1 MPPTFRPSRTVVAT
15 LSAALLLG
23 AGGGAGAALAIDGGN
38 TTTTR
43 TLTNPAVATAS
54 ASGDVATVN
63 DVYKRSKQG
72 VVDITV
78 RTAAGQAE
86 GSGFVLDKDGN
97 VVTNQHVVDGASA
110 IEV

>member
-1 MPPTFRPSRTVVAT
+1 MPSPLHPSRTVAT
-15 LSAALLLG
+15 LAAALLLG

-43 TLTNPAVATAS
+43 TLTNPAVATAA
-54 ASGDVATVN
+54 ASGDASTIN
-63 DVYKRSKQG
+63 DVYKSSRQG

-78 RTAAGQAE
+78 RTGAGQAE

-97 VVTNQHVVDGASA
+97 VVTNQ
-110 IEV
+110 